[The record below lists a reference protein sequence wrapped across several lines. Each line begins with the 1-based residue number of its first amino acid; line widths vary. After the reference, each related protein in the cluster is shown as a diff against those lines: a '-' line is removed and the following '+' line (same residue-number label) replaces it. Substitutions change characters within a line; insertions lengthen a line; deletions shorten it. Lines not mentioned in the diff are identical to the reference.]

1 MEERLRAERGIA
13 ASGTGHL
20 PGIGSPS
27 AFTPRA
33 LLIGSLFSFFIGAG
47 VPYASFYLQG
57 SFMALGFSTV
67 GAVFLLFFLTG
78 LINPLLKSLHP
89 GIGLHRREVLLIY
102 IMMVMASPLP
112 SLFAAKFL
120 VQVTIPFY
128 YATPENEWRELILPY
143 VPHWL
148 MLDDPAV
155 LDSFYEGLGRGRPVP
170 WSFWLPVI
178 LCWLPF
184 VWALFLVMIAAMV
197 ILRKQWIVH
206 ERLIYPLVQV
216 PLAMAEEGSNGERV
230 NPFFKNPVMWIGFSI
245 PALWGTLHGLH
256 NYFPDVLPI
265 AQHADMFSM
274 RLPLF
279 GDTPPLHIILRFNIL
294 GFFYFLKTEI
304 AFSLWFFNLFSVLQR
319 GIFSVLGVTSPE
331 TLGAGHAVHNPILA
345 HHSMGGML
353 VLVLAGLWMAR
364 KHLAAVFRKAFKGDP
379 TVDDSDEIISYRAA
393 VFMLLAG
400 CLVLVGWLWMAG
412 LPLWGAVALLFLAL
426 VLFVGFTRVVA
437 EGGLSDGALPVIPA
451 GILVSAVGSSVLGP
465 YGLVGLATTFMWT
478 GNMRSF
484 VMASC
489 ANGLK
494 LAEELGDNKRP
505 LFWAMLL
512 ALVVSLVS
520 AVWMLL
526 SVGYE
531 AGALNM
537 RMGGTGTAHRA
548 GFDFI
553 ERLLRTPT
561 ESYLW
566 GWFHTGIGAGVMS
579 LLMWVRWRFIG
590 WPLHPLGYP
599 IGPIW
604 IMDALWFN
612 MFLAW
617 LIKIVVLK
625 YGGVGFYR
633 RTRPFFFGLILGNVV
648 PGGIFL
654 IVDHFTGMVG
664 NIIFY
669 G

>member
-1 MEERLRAERGIA
+1 MEEGKPHTAPGVV
-13 ASGTGHL
+13 TGEL
-20 PGIGSPS
+20 AVDADDQS
-27 AFTPRA
+27 AFTVRAFAIGA
-33 LLIGSLFSFFIGAG
+33 LLSFIIGAG

-67 GAVFLLFFLTG
+67 GAVFLLFILVG
-78 LINPLLKSLHP
+78 LVNPLLKTLHP
-89 GIGLHRREVLLIY
+89 SVGLHRREVLLIY

-120 VQVTIPFY
+120 VQITIPFY
-128 YATPENEWRELILPY
+128 YATPENEWRELIIPY
-143 VPHWL
+143 IPHWL
-148 MLDDPAV
+148 MLDDPEI

-170 WSFWLPVI
+170 WSYWLPVI
-178 LCWLPF
+178 LSWMPF

-197 ILRKQWIVH
+197 IMRKQWVDN

-216 PLAMAEEGSNGERV
+216 PLAMSEEGKAGERV
-230 NPFFKNPVMWIGFSI
+230 NPFFKNPVMWVGFSI
-245 PALWGTLHGLH
+245 PAIWGTLHGLH

-265 AQHADMFSM
+265 ATHADMFSLT
-274 RLPLF
+274 LPVF
-279 GDTPPLHIILRFNIL
+279 KDTPPLFFILRFNIL

-304 AFSLWFFNLFSVLQR
+304 AFSLWFFNLFAAMLR
-319 GIFSVLGVTSPE
+319 GIFAVLGITSSQ
-331 TLGAGHAVHNPILA
+331 TLGAGHAVHDPILA

-353 VLVLAGLWMAR
+353 VLVLAGLWMGR
-364 KHLAAVFRKAFKGDP
+364 KHLKEVFVGAFSRTSKA
-379 TVDDSDEIISYRAA
+379 DDSDEIISYRAA
-393 VFMLLAG
+393 VFMLLGG
-400 CLVLVGWLWMAG
+400 CAVLVVWLWMVGMPIWA
-412 LPLWGAVALLFLAL
+412 AAALLFLAL
-426 VLFVGFTRVVA
+426 VLFFGFTRVVA
-437 EGGLSDGALPVIPA
+437 EGGLSDGALPVVPA

-465 YGLVGLATTFMWT
+465 HGMIGLATTFMWT

-494 LAEELGDNKRP
+494 LGEELGSNKKP
-505 LFWAMLL
+505 LFWAMIL

-520 AVWMLL
+520 AIWMLL
-526 SVGYE
+526 SLSYE

-537 RMGGTGTAHRA
+537 RLGGTGTAHRA
-548 GFDFI
+548 GFDFVS
-553 ERLLRTPT
+553 RLLRTPSET
-561 ESYLW
+561 YIW
-566 GWFHTGIGAGVMS
+566 GWINTGIGAGVMS
-579 LLMWVRWRFIG
+579 LLMLARWRYIG

-617 LIKIVVLK
+617 LIKVLVLK
-625 YGGVGFYR
+625 YGGVGLYR
-633 RTRPFFFGLILGNVV
+633 STRPFFLGLILGNVV

-654 IVDHFTGMVG
+654 VVDHFTGMVG

>member
-1 MEERLRAERGIA
+1 MENVKEG
-13 ASGTGHL
+13 
-20 PGIGSPS
+20 S

-33 LLIGSLFSFFIGAG
+33 LIIGSLFSFIIGAG
-47 VPYASFYLQG
+47 VPYGSFYLQG

-67 GAVFLLFFLTG
+67 GAVFLLFIFTG
-78 LINPLLKSLHP
+78 LLNPLGKTLHP
-89 GIGLHRREVLLIY
+89 SLGLHRREILLIY

-120 VQVTIPFY
+120 VQITIPFY

-143 VPHWL
+143 LPSWL
-148 MLDDPAV
+148 MLDDPDI
-155 LDSFYEGLGRGRPVP
+155 LDSFYEGLGQGRPVP

-178 LCWLPF
+178 LCWMPF
-184 VWALFLVMIAAMV
+184 VWALFLVMIASMV
-197 ILRKQWIVH
+197 ILRKQWIEH

-216 PLAMAEEGSNGERV
+216 PLAMTEEGKEGELV
-230 NPFFKNPVMWIGFSI
+230 NPFFKNPVMWIGFAI
-245 PALWGTLHGLH
+245 PAIWGTLHGLH

-265 AQHADMFSM
+265 ARHADMFSLQM
-274 RLPLF
+274 PLF
-279 GDTPPLHIILRFNIL
+279 DGTPPLFFILRFNIL

-304 AFSLWFFNLFSVLQR
+304 AFSLWFFNLFAVMLR
-319 GIFSVLGVTSPE
+319 GGMAVLGVTSQQ
-331 TLGAGHAVHNPILA
+331 TLGAGHAIHNTILA

-364 KHLAAVFRKAFKGDP
+364 KHLGAVFRKAFGMDP
-379 TVDDSDEIISYRAA
+379 EVDDSDEIMSYRTA
-393 VFMLLAG
+393 VVLLVTG
-400 CLVLVGWLWMAG
+400 CLVLVGWLAMAG
-412 LPLWGAVALLFLAL
+412 MPVWAAAALVFLAL

-451 GILVSAVGSSVLGP
+451 GILVSAAGSAVLGP

-489 ANGLK
+489 ANSLK
-494 LAEELGDNKRP
+494 LGGELGGSKRP
-505 LFWAMLL
+505 LFWAMIL
-512 ALVVSLVS
+512 AMAVSLAAS
-520 AVWMLL
+520 VWMLL
-526 SVGYE
+526 SLSYE

-537 RMGGTGTAHRA
+537 RLGGTGTAHRA

-553 ERLLRTPT
+553 ERLMRTPT
-561 ESYLW
+561 EPYLW
-566 GWFHTGIGAGVMS
+566 GWFHTAVGAVVMG
-579 LLMWVRWRFIG
+579 LLMAARWHFVS

-617 LIKIVVLK
+617 LIKVVVLK
-625 YGGVGFYR
+625 YGGVGLYR
-633 RTRPFFFGLILGNVV
+633 QTRPFFFGLILGNVV

-654 IVDHFTGMVG
+654 VVDHFTGMVG

>member
-1 MEERLRAERGIA
+1 MSARGHDRG
-13 ASGTGHL
+13 SPGTGTEDA
-20 PGIGSPS
+20 PT

-33 LLIGSLFSFFIGAG
+33 FLVGALFAFIIGAG
-47 VPYASFYLQG
+47 VPYGSFYLQG

-78 LINPLLKSLHP
+78 AVNPLLKAVSP
-89 GIGLHRREVLLIY
+89 GAGLHRREILLVY
-102 IMMVMASPLP
+102 IMAVMASPIP
-112 SLFAAKFL
+112 SLFAAKFI
-120 VQVTIPFY
+120 VQVTVPFY

-143 VPHWL
+143 IPDWL
-148 MLDDPAV
+148 MLDDPQV
-155 LDSFYEGLGRGRPVP
+155 LDAFYEGLGRGEPVP
-170 WSFWLPVI
+170 WSVWLPVL
-178 LCWLPF
+178 LCWMPL
-184 VWALFLVMIAAMV
+184 VAALFGVMIASMV
-197 ILRKQWIVH
+197 ILRRQWVDH

-216 PLAMAEEGSNGERV
+216 PLAMTQEGGAGERL
-230 NPFFKNPVMWIGFSI
+230 NPFFKNPVMWVGFAI
-245 PALWGTLHGLH
+245 PGVWGTLHGLH
-256 NYFPDVLPI
+256 NYFPDILPV
-265 AQHADMFSM
+265 ARHADMFSM
-274 RLPLF
+274 ALPLF
-279 GDTPPLHIILRFNIL
+279 DGTPPLFFILRFNIL

-304 AFSLWFFNLFSVLQR
+304 AFSLWFFNLFAAALR
-319 GIFSVLGVTSPE
+319 GGMAAFGVTSPQ
-331 TLGAGHAVHNPILA
+331 TLGAGHAVHNSILA

-364 KHLAAVFRKAFKGDP
+364 KHLRAVFRKGLGA
-379 TVDDSDEIISYRAA
+379 DDGADDAGEIMSYRAA
-393 VFMLLAG
+393 LLLLLGG
-400 CLVLVGWLWMAG
+400 CLVLVGWLTVAG
-412 LPLWGAVALLFLAL
+412 MPLWAAAALVFLAL

-451 GILVSAVGSSVLGP
+451 GILVSAVGSSALGP

-494 LAEELGDNKRP
+494 LGEELGGSRRP
-505 LFWAMLL
+505 LLWAMLL
-512 ALVVSLVS
+512 ALAVSLAAS
-520 AVWMLL
+520 VWMLL
-526 SVGYE
+526 GISYE

-537 RMGGTGTAHRA
+537 RLGGTGTAHRA
-548 GFDFI
+548 GFDFV
-553 ERLLRTPT
+553 ERLVRSPN
-561 ESYLW
+561 EPYLW
-566 GWFHTGIGAGVMS
+566 GWFHTGVGATVMAG
-579 LLMWVRWRFIG
+579 LMAARWRFIG

-604 IMDALWFN
+604 IMDHLWFN

-617 LIKIVVLK
+617 LIKATVLK
-625 YGGVGFYR
+625 YGGVGLYR
-633 RTRPFFFGLILGNVV
+633 QTRPFFFGLILGNVV

-654 IVDHFTGMVG
+654 VVDHFTGMVG